1 MPTSTLPDMGKSGKE
16 IADRL
21 KRLEQP
27 TAEAASVAAT
37 APASVVV
44 AKQPNGTLKW
54 TFSIPKGATGS
65 QGPEGKPG
73 PQGPAG
79 TTTWAGIT
87 DKPAFFT
94 SKGISMGRLP

>member
-21 KRLEQP
+21 KRLEKP
-27 TAEAASVAAT
+27 SAEAASVAAT
-37 APASVVV
+37 APANVVV
-44 AKQPNGTLKW
+44 AKQPDGTLKW
-54 TFSIPKGATGS
+54 TFSIPKGATGP
-65 QGPEGKPG
+65 QGPVGKQGQP
-73 PQGPAG
+73 GPAG